1 MNGDAG
7 QARPRVVVIGG
18 GVSGLIAARDLAR
31 AGVPVEV
38 LERESDLGGRIAQA
52 RIAGLTIDVGAE
64 AFATRGGTVEE
75 LLREIGL
82 ASEITTPA
90 ALGSWVIADDR
101 AMPLPA
107 AGAGGIPSDPLSRTS
122 FTALGVLGAL
132 RAAVEPLLPAS
143 VGATSETLADL
154 VRARLGA
161 RVLDRLVRPVS
172 LGVYSTAP
180 ERMPIDAIPGLGAAF
195 RRRGSLVSAARDL
208 RDSRT
213 AAGGAVAG
221 LQGGMGSLVQRLR
234 AELDRLGVRI
244 RTGVEVGALER
255 DGDAWSVRD
264 RTGSEISRGGAVV
277 LAVDERTASRLVDP
291 STAPADALDGDSDR
305 VEVIALVLDDG
316 RLTRAPRGTGALVAQ
331 ERDAHRGST
340 HSTTADDPIRA
351 KALTHASAK
360 WPVLARRA
368 GQDRQVIRLSY
379 GRAGSAPETEAL
391 DDAAAMHQ
399 ALADASRIMGVTLHA
414 ASVRG
419 MARKIWGVSGPI
431 VAGEGPHVSAPPGV
445 VLAGDWVS
453 GTGLA
458 SVIPGARD
466 AARLALR
473 AVSGSDPAS
482 TGPVTTGGSS

>member
-1 MNGDAG
+1 MTADARL
-7 QARPRVVVIGG
+7 ARSRVVVIGG
-18 GVSGLIAARDLAR
+18 GVSGLVAARDLAL
-31 AGVPVEV
+31 AGVPVDL
-38 LERESDLGGRIAQA
+38 LERESELGGRIAQA
-52 RIAGLTIDVGAE
+52 DIAGLRIDVGAE
-64 AFATRGGTVEE
+64 AYATRGGTVEE
-75 LLREIGL
+75 LLRELGL

-90 ALGSWVIADDR
+90 PLGSWVVAGDR

-107 AGAGGIPSDPLSRTS
+107 SGAGGVPSDPLSRAS
-122 FTALGVLGAL
+122 FAALGVTGAL
-132 RAAVEPLLPAS
+132 RAAVERLLPVS
-143 VGATSETLADL
+143 VGAEAETLAEL
-154 VRARLGA
+154 VRARLGG

-195 RRRGSLVSAARDL
+195 KRRGSLVRAARDL
-208 RDSRT
+208 RESRT

-221 LQGGMGSLVQRLR
+221 LQGGMGTLVRRLVS
-234 AELDRLGVRI
+234 ELETLDVRM
-244 RTGVEVGALER
+244 RTGIDVRSVERDGSEWTARDAGGVEVG
-255 DGDAWSVRD
+255 
-264 RTGSEISRGGAVV
+264 RGGAIV
-277 LAVDERTASRLVDP
+277 LAVDECTAAGLIDP
-291 STAPADALDGDSDR
+291 SAEPAARQSER

-316 RLTRAPRGTGALVAQ
+316 RLTCAPRGTGALVAEESGGGQ
-331 ERDAHRGST
+331 GAGS
-340 HSTTADDPIRA
+340 SPSEEEPIRA

-379 GRAGSAPETEAL
+379 GRNGRSPETEHL
-391 DDAAAMHQ
+391 DDSAAMHL
-399 ALADASRIMGVTLHA
+399 ALSDASRIMGVTLHA

-419 MARKIWGVSGPI
+419 MARRIWHVSGPI
-431 VAGEGPHVSAPPGV
+431 VSGEGPHVEAPAGV

-473 AVSGSDPAS
+473 AVSGSDAAS
-482 TGPVTTGGSS
+482 TGPITTGGNS

>member
-1 MNGDAG
+1 MTADA
-7 QARPRVVVIGG
+7 RLTRSRVVVIGG
-18 GVSGLIAARDLAR
+18 GVSGLIAARDLAL
-31 AGVPVEV
+31 AGVPVDL
-38 LERESDLGGRIAQA
+38 LEREPNLGGRIAQA
-52 RIAGLTIDVGAE
+52 EIAGLRIDVGAE
-64 AFATRGGTVEE
+64 AYATRGGTVEE
-75 LLREIGL
+75 LLRELGL

-90 ALGSWVIADDR
+90 PLGSWVVAGDR

-107 AGAGGIPSDPLSRTS
+107 SGAGGVPSDPLSRAS
-122 FTALGVLGAL
+122 FAALGVTGAL

-143 VGATSETLADL
+143 VGADSETLADL
-154 VRARLGA
+154 VRARLGS

-180 ERMPIDAIPGLGAAF
+180 ERMPIDAIPGLGTAF
-195 RRRGSLVSAARDL
+195 ARRGSLVRAARDL

-213 AAGGAVAG
+213 AAGGAVSG
-221 LQGGMGSLVQRLR
+221 LQGGMGELVHRLVE
-234 AELDRLGVRI
+234 ELERLGVRI
-244 RTGVEVGALER
+244 RTEVDVCAIER
-255 DGDAWSVRD
+255 DGGDWTVRD
-264 RTGSEISRGGAVV
+264 ASGAEQARGGAIV
-277 LAVDERTASRLVDP
+277 LAVDERTAARLIDP
-291 STAPADALDGDSDR
+291 AVEPASGEPER

-316 RLTRAPRGTGALVAQ
+316 RLTRAPRGTGALVA
-331 ERDAHRGST
+331 EAEGTDLGSPRAH
-340 HSTTADDPIRA
+340 HHDDPIRA

-379 GRAGSAPETEAL
+379 GRTGRVPETEQL
-391 DDAAAMHQ
+391 DDSAAMHL
-399 ALADASRIMGVTLHA
+399 ALSDASRILGVTLHA

-419 MARKIWGVSGPI
+419 MARRIWQVSGPI
-431 VAGEGPHVSAPPGV
+431 VSGEGPHVQAPAGV

-473 AVSGSDPAS
+473 AVSGSDAAS
-482 TGPVTTGGSS
+482 TGPITTGGNS